1 MYYPIP
7 TRFRI
12 RKGFLYTVAG
22 SCHSISFRDTASRH
36 PAVAGAGR
44 LFLPRGGPDGHE
56 KLIPCH
62 PAVYIICDFCLWWGL
77 KLDKNK
83 HVWYNGRIGVLTLST
98 CTEVKGM
105 TNVISVGIWAVIF
118 VLYYRAV
125 KMVKDRGRKALG
137 AIMLII
143 CVMEIAMSVV
153 WFFSKNQRL
162 LVSPFT
168 LLLDGVLLLMA
179 IRNYNLV
186 KESSN

>member
-1 MYYPIP
+1 MFQY
-7 TRFRI
+7 
-12 RKGFLYTVAG
+12 GSVAQLVEQRPEEPCVDG
-22 SCHSISFRDTASRH
+22 SS
-36 PAVAGAGR
+36 PPGATSKTIN
-44 LFLPRGGPDGHE
+44 LPSWEFFVGNRGG
-56 KLIPCH
+56 L
-62 PAVYIICDFCLWWGL
+62 DFLTEA
-77 KLDKNK
+77 
-83 HVWYNGRIGVLTLST
+83 WYNGRIGVLTLST

-125 KMVKDRGRKALG
+125 KMVKDWGRKVLG
-137 AIMLII
+137 VIMLIM

-162 LVSPFT
+162 LVSPFI

-186 KESSN
+186 KETSN